1 MMKEYA
7 MGVNKPGYLPLDWA
21 AEEQKAKETQASI
34 VIAACDAMDVY
45 CDKLEGL
52 GIVIRDTAADR
63 IISDMIGAA
72 LKVIAYDGDEDET

>member
-1 MMKEYA
+1 MNA
-7 MGVNKPGYLPLDWA
+7 QGGYLPLDWA
-21 AEEQKAKETQASI
+21 AEQRRAAEMEASI
-34 VIAACDAMDVY
+34 TIAACDAMDAY

-52 GIVIRDTAADR
+52 GIIIRDTAADR